1 MKLMK
6 SKTIFVNQEV
16 MKKLTCP
23 MDFDKF
29 PFDVQKCNF
38 SMFDALNYADTLV
51 FVDETKYI
59 HDISENSKYYVKV
72 EGLNYT
78 TTWKGHSMIGFNLIL
93 TRKTHIYLAS
103 IYLPSAMF
111 VVMSWLR
118 PKVWYFSIQLIVIG
132 SFQPSFLMENFLD
145 AEPMISQSEKIKT

>member
-78 TTWKGHSMIGFNLIL
+78 TTWKGHSMITLFHSNVSVSSCQEAGISSAICDE
-93 TRKTHIYLAS
+93 TTAS
-103 IYLPSAMF
+103 
-111 VVMSWLR
+111 
-118 PKVWYFSIQLIVIG
+118 K
-132 SFQPSFLMENFLD
+132 
-145 AEPMISQSEKIKT
+145 

>member
-1 MKLMK
+1 MRSTKELQIWTPRLKIREEVSEKPPKRLEKMKLMK

-16 MKKLTCP
+16 MKKLSCP

-78 TTWKGHSMIGFNLIL
+78 TTWKGHSLIGFNLIL

-118 PKVWYFSIQLIVIG
+118 YGI
-132 SFQPSFLMENFLD
+132 FL
-145 AEPMISQSEKIKT
+145 SS

>member
-1 MKLMK
+1 MK

-78 TTWKGHSMIGFNLIL
+78 TTWKGHSMIGFDLIL

-118 PKVWYFSIQLIVIG
+118 YGIFLSKQELKIQNDISLI
-132 SFQPSFLMENFLD
+132 E
-145 AEPMISQSEKIKT
+145 T

>member
-1 MKLMK
+1 MK

-59 HDISENSKYYVKV
+59 YDISENSKYYVKV

-78 TTWKGHSMIGFNLIL
+78 TTWKGHSMIGFDLIL

-118 PKVWYFSIQLIVIG
+118 YGIFLSKQELKIQNDISLIET
-132 SFQPSFLMENFLD
+132 QPSFNYLNFNIIYCWNINEN
-145 AEPMISQSEKIKT
+145 